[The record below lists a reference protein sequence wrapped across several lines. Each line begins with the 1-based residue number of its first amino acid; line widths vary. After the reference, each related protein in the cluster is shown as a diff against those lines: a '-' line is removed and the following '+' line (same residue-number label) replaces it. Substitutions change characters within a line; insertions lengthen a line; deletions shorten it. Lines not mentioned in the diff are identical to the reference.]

1 MINKFIKK
9 QGQHPAFLYIKLN
22 HLKSQKSQKSQSIKK
37 YMLLCPQG
45 DNACQ

>member
-22 HLKSQKSQKSQSIKK
+22 HLKSQSIKK